1 MLFLNLVVNNKCII
15 NVVNYNVS
23 KYIKEH
29 VIETNL
35 IHGTIGLLPPV
46 LYSPGF
52 KNIHTRSGVVVHA
65 SNLRAAKGRKICQF
79 QVSLVYIV
87 SAPANLVSKSKRPL
101 PENLLSV

>member
-1 MLFLNLVVNNKCII
+1 M
-15 NVVNYNVS
+15 
-23 KYIKEH
+23 
-29 VIETNL
+29 
-35 IHGTIGLLPPV
+35 
-46 LYSPGF
+46 
-52 KNIHTRSGVVVHA
+52 VVHA